1 MSQSLSAIYVHMIFS
16 TKDRRPFLTDVP
28 LRQELHAYLAAILKN
43 HECPP
48 VLVGG
53 PTDHV
58 HALFLLSR
66 TDTLADMIAEVKR
79 SSSIWIKTKER
90 DLNAFQWQSGYGA
103 FSVSH
108 SHVGRVCKYI
118 EGQEPHHVRVSF
130 QDEFRLFLRRHNIEF
145 DERYVWD

>member
-1 MSQSLSAIYVHMIFS
+1 
-16 TKDRRPFLTDVP
+16 
-28 LRQELHAYLAAILKN
+28 
-43 HECPP
+43 
-48 VLVGG
+48 
-53 PTDHV
+53 
-58 HALFLLSR
+58 
-66 TDTLADMIAEVKR
+66 MIAEVKR